1 MNTVTVDAK
10 TWEQLKAGGGGTLR
24 VKVEGDQLVGQLPL
38 DDLAERYRAATGEE
52 MPTDEELDRI
62 EREEPKV
69 TTEQLMEHLRRLTKC
84 S

>member
-10 TWEQLKAGGGGTLR
+10 TWEQLKAGGGTIQ
-24 VKVEGDQLVGQLPL
+24 VKVVGDQLVGRLPV

-62 EREEPKV
+62 QREEPSYSV
-69 TTEQLMEHLRRLTKC
+69 EQVMERLRRLTKC